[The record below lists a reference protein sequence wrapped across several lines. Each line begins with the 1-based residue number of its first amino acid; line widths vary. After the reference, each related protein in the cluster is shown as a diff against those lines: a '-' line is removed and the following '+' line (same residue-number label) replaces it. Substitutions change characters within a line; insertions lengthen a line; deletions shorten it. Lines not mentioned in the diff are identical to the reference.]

1 MSIQK
6 NICMKS
12 VIICDMEGLI
22 TNMNE
27 GAEKVFGYPSDE
39 LVGIKRVSIFSPG
52 EIVLQNV
59 LGWLRDANET
69 GEHETKTNF
78 IRKDGSKFA
87 AKIKITPNFADGK
100 DNPQTGYCGITEVID
115 EEVNI
120 KINWVTKII
129 KGVAITRVGFASAS
143 LFPVFSVGCYY
154 AGIGDSLFSPISL
167 TLTTLGILFFHLFSN
182 LYNDYFDVTHGTD
195 EANTE
200 YFNAGM
206 DSTILQGAQL
216 SGGSR
221 AVELGLISLKGTKS
235 LANIMFILGLATAA
249 GILYMSF
256 LNTGSTNN
264 AYYAAIIALVGVLVG
279 YFYTAKPIRLSS
291 RYGLGE
297 LSIFLSF
304 GPLLT
309 LGTGFAIANET
320 IQLYSNEFYNL
331 LLLGVPIGLLTTNIL
346 FINQYPDYASDKKVG
361 KNHLV
366 VLLGKKA
373 SRWIYGLNL
382 IFAVGSLYFIAENI
396 LTGTK
401 QILFLYMLIPITMF
415 YSYFLL
421 SGLFKYY
428 NSRKLIKY
436 NIHTIYFHMLF
447 SFIYM
452 IILANFQ

>member
-1 MSIQK
+1 
-6 NICMKS
+6 
-12 VIICDMEGLI
+12 MEGLI

-69 GEHETKTNF
+69 GEHTTKTNF

-100 DNPQTGYCGITEVID
+100 DKPQTGYCGITEVID

-143 LFPVFSVGCYY
+143 LFPVFSIGCYY
-154 AGIGDSLFSPISL
+154 AGIGDNLFSPISL
-167 TLTTLGILFFHLFSN
+167 ALTTFGILFFHLFSN

-221 AVELGLISLKGTKS
+221 AVELGLITLKGTKS

-256 LNTGSTNN
+256 LNTGSTSN
-264 AYYAAIIALVGVLVG
+264 AYYSAIIALIGVLVG

-320 IQLYSNEFYNL
+320 ILLYSNEFYNL

-346 FINQYPDYASDKKVG
+346 FINQYPDHASDKKVG

-373 SRWIYGLNL
+373 SRWIYALNL
-382 IFAVGSLYFIAENI
+382 ILALGSLYFIAENI

-401 QILFLYMLIPITMF
+401 QMLFLYVLIPITMF

-436 NIHTIYFHMLF
+436 NIHTIYFHMFF

-452 IILANFQ
+452 VILANFQ

>member
-1 MSIQK
+1 
-6 NICMKS
+6 MKS

-22 TNMNE
+22 TNLND
-27 GAEKVFGYPSDE
+27 GAVNMFGHEAKD

-59 LGWLRDANET
+59 LGWLKDANET
-69 GEHETKTNF
+69 GEHVTKTNF
-78 IRKDGSKFA
+78 VRKDGSTFNA
-87 AKIKITPNFADGK
+87 RIKITPNFADGK

-115 EEVNI
+115 EDVNI
-120 KINWVTKII
+120 KINLGTKII

-143 LFPVFSVGCYY
+143 LFPVFLIGCYY
-154 AGIGDSLFSPISL
+154 AGIGDSLFSTLSL
-167 TLTTLGILFFHLFSN
+167 TLTTFGILFFHLFSN

-206 DSTILQGAQL
+206 NSPILKGAQL

-221 AVELGLISLKGTKS
+221 AVELGLITLKGTKN
-235 LANIMFILGLATAA
+235 LANIMFVLGLLTAA
-249 GILYMSF
+249 GILYISYY
-256 LNTGSTNN
+256 NTGSISN
-264 AYYAAIIALVGVLVG
+264 AYYAAVIALIGVLVG

-309 LGTGFAIANET
+309 LGTGFAIASET
-320 IQLYSNEFYNL
+320 IIPYTIEFYNI

-346 FINQYPDYASDKKVG
+346 FINQYPDYTSDKKVG

-373 SRWIYGLNL
+373 SRWIYALNSTL
-382 IFAVGSLYFIAENI
+382 AIGSLYIISKNI
-396 LTGTK
+396 VNETQGT
-401 QILFLYMLIPITMF
+401 LFLYFLIPVTMF
-415 YSYFLL
+415 YSYYLI

-428 NSRKLIKY
+428 NSRKLITY

-447 SFIYM
+447 SFLYM

>member
-1 MSIQK
+1 MSFQK
-6 NICMKS
+6 EIMKS

-22 TNMNE
+22 TNLND
-27 GAEKVFGYPSDE
+27 GAVKMFGYPSKE

-69 GEHETKTNF
+69 GEHITKTNF

-100 DNPQTGYCGITEVID
+100 DNPQTGYCGITEVIE

-167 TLTTLGILFFHLFSN
+167 TLTTFGILFFHLFSN

-264 AYYAAIIALVGVLVG
+264 AYYSAIIALVGVFVG

-320 IQLYSNEFYNL
+320 ILLYSNEFYNL
-331 LLLGVPIGLLTTNIL
+331 LILGIPIGLLTTNIL

-382 IFAVGSLYFIAENI
+382 ILVLGSLYFIAENI
-396 LTGTK
+396 LIGTK
-401 QILFLYMLIPITMF
+401 QMLFIYILIPITMF

>member
-1 MSIQK
+1 
-6 NICMKS
+6 MKS

-22 TNMNE
+22 TNLND
-27 GAEKVFGYPSDE
+27 GASKMFGYAPKNI
-39 LVGIKRVSIFSPG
+39 VGIKRVSLFSPG

-59 LGWLRDANET
+59 LGWLKDANET
-69 GEHETKTNF
+69 GEHVTKTNF
-78 IRKDGSKFA
+78 VRKDGSTFS

-100 DNPQTGYCGITEVID
+100 DNPQTGYCGITEEIKED
-115 EEVNI
+115 VNI

-143 LFPVFSVGCYY
+143 LFPVFAIGCYY
-154 AGIGDSLFSPISL
+154 AGIGDGFFSPLSL
-167 TLTTLGILFFHLFSN
+167 TLTTFGILFFHLFSN
-182 LYNDYFDVTHGTD
+182 LYNDYFDVTSGTD

-206 DSTILQGAQL
+206 NSSMLKGAQL

-221 AVELGLISLKGTKS
+221 AVELGLITIKGTKS
-235 LANIMFILGLATAA
+235 LANIMFVLGLLTAA
-249 GILYMSF
+249 GILYTSY

-264 AYYAAIIALVGVLVG
+264 AYHAAIIALIGVLIG

-297 LSIFLSF
+297 VSIFLAF

-309 LGTGFAIANET
+309 LGTGFAISNET
-320 IQLYSNEFYNL
+320 IQLFSNEFYNL
-331 LLLGVPIGLLTTNIL
+331 LVLGIPIGILTTNIL
-346 FINQYPDYASDKKVG
+346 FINQYPDYTSDKKVG

-373 SRWIYGLNL
+373 SRWIYALNSA
-382 IFAVGSLYFIAENI
+382 IAIGSLYFISENI
-396 LTGTK
+396 VNDTQSL
-401 QILFLYMLIPITMF
+401 LFMYLLIPITIIYSF
-415 YSYFLL
+415 YLI

-428 NSRKLIKY
+428 NSRELIKY
-436 NIHTIYFHMLF
+436 NIHTIYFHMFF
-447 SFIYM
+447 SFVYM

>member
-1 MSIQK
+1 
-6 NICMKS
+6 MKS

-27 GAEKVFGYPSDE
+27 GAEKLFGYPSGE

-52 EIVLQNV
+52 EIVIQNV
-59 LGWLRDANET
+59 LGWLRNANET
-69 GEHETKTNF
+69 GEHITKTNF

-87 AKIKITPNFADGK
+87 ARIKITPNFADGK

-143 LFPVFSVGCYY
+143 LFPVFSIGCYY
-154 AGIGDSLFSPISL
+154 AGIGDDLFSPISL
-167 TLTTLGILFFHLFSN
+167 ALTTFGILFFHLFSN

-221 AVELGLISLKGTKS
+221 AVELGLISINGTKS
-235 LANIMFILGLATAA
+235 LANIMFILGLTTAA

-264 AYYAAIIALVGVLVG
+264 AFYSAIIALIGVFVG

-320 IQLYSNEFYNL
+320 ILLYSNEFYNL
-331 LLLGVPIGLLTTNIL
+331 LILGVPIGLLTTNIL

-366 VLLGKKA
+366 VLFGKKA

-382 IFAVGSLYFIAENI
+382 ILALGSLYLIADNI
-396 LTGTK
+396 LIGTK
-401 QILFLYMLIPITMF
+401 QVLFIFVLIPITMF

-428 NSRKLIKY
+428 DSRKLIKY

>member
-1 MSIQK
+1 
-6 NICMKS
+6 
-12 VIICDMEGLI
+12 MEGLI

-59 LGWLRDANET
+59 LGWLRNANET
-69 GEHETKTNF
+69 GEHTTKTNF

-100 DNPQTGYCGITEVID
+100 DKPQTGYCGITEVID

-143 LFPVFSVGCYY
+143 LFPVFSIGCYY
-154 AGIGDSLFSPISL
+154 AGIGDNLFSPISL
-167 TLTTLGILFFHLFSN
+167 TLTTFGILFFHLFSN

-195 EANTE
+195 EANIE

-221 AVELGLISLKGTKS
+221 AVELGLITLKGTKS
-235 LANIMFILGLATAA
+235 LANIMFILGLVTAA
-249 GILYMSF
+249 GILYMSY
-256 LNTGSTNN
+256 LNTGSTSN
-264 AYYAAIIALVGVLVG
+264 AYNSAVIALIGVLVG

-320 IQLYSNEFYNL
+320 ILLYSNEFYNL

-346 FINQYPDYASDKKVG
+346 FINQYPDHASDKISG

-373 SRWIYGLNL
+373 SRWIYALNL
-382 IFAVGSLYFIAENI
+382 VLALGSLYFIAENI
-396 LTGTK
+396 LIGTK
-401 QILFLYMLIPITMF
+401 QMLFLYVLIPVSMF

-421 SGLFKYY
+421 SGLFKFY

-436 NIHTIYFHMLF
+436 NIHTIYFHMFF

>member
-1 MSIQK
+1 
-6 NICMKS
+6 MKS

-59 LGWLRDANET
+59 LGWLKDANET
-69 GEHETKTNF
+69 GEHTTKTNF

-167 TLTTLGILFFHLFSN
+167 TLTTFGILFFHLFSN

-221 AVELGLISLKGTKS
+221 AVELGLITLKGTKS
-235 LANIMFILGLATAA
+235 LANVMFILGLATAA

-256 LNTGSTNN
+256 LNTGSTSN
-264 AYYAAIIALVGVLVG
+264 AYYAAIIALVGVLIG

-297 LSIFLSF
+297 LSILLSF

-320 IQLYSNEFYNL
+320 IQLYSSEFYNL
-331 LLLGVPIGLLTTNIL
+331 LILGIPIGLLTTNIL

-382 IFAVGSLYFIAENI
+382 LLAIGSLYFIAENI
-396 LTGTK
+396 LIGTK
-401 QILFLYMLIPITMF
+401 QMLFLYMLIPITMF
-415 YSYFLL
+415 YSYYLL

-428 NSRKLIKY
+428 DSRKLIKY

>member
-1 MSIQK
+1 
-6 NICMKS
+6 MKS

-69 GEHETKTNF
+69 GEHTTKTNF

-100 DNPQTGYCGITEVID
+100 DKPQTGYCGITEVID

-143 LFPVFSVGCYY
+143 LFPVFSIGCYY
-154 AGIGDSLFSPISL
+154 AGIGDNLFSPISL
-167 TLTTLGILFFHLFSN
+167 ALTTFGILFFHLFSN

-206 DSTILQGAQL
+206 DSTMLQGAQL

-221 AVELGLISLKGTKS
+221 AVELGLITLKGTKS

-256 LNTGSTNN
+256 LNTGSTSN
-264 AYYAAIIALVGVLVG
+264 AYYSAIIALIGVLVG

-320 IQLYSNEFYNL
+320 ILLYSNEFYNL

-346 FINQYPDYASDKKVG
+346 FINQYPDHASDKKVG

-366 VLLGKKA
+366 VLFGKKA
-373 SRWIYGLNL
+373 SRWIYALNL
-382 IFAVGSLYFIAENI
+382 ILALGSLYFIAENI

-401 QILFLYMLIPITMF
+401 QMLFLYMLIPITMF

-436 NIHTIYFHMLF
+436 NIHTIYFHMFF

>member
-1 MSIQK
+1 MGFQK
-6 NICMKS
+6 EIMKS

-22 TNMNE
+22 TNLND
-27 GAEKVFGYPSDE
+27 GAVKMFGYPSKE

-69 GEHETKTNF
+69 GEHITKTNF

-100 DNPQTGYCGITEVID
+100 DNPQTGYCGITEVIE

-167 TLTTLGILFFHLFSN
+167 TLTTFGILFFHLFSN

-264 AYYAAIIALVGVLVG
+264 AYYCAIIALIGVFVG

-331 LLLGVPIGLLTTNIL
+331 LILGIPIGFLTTNIL

-373 SRWIYGLNL
+373 SRWIYAFNL
-382 IFAVGSLYFIAENI
+382 ILALGSLYFIAENM

-401 QILFLYMLIPITMF
+401 QMLFIYMLIPISMF

>member
-1 MSIQK
+1 
-6 NICMKS
+6 MKS

-59 LGWLRDANET
+59 LGWLKDANES
-69 GEHETKTNF
+69 GEHNTKTNF
-78 IRKDGSKFA
+78 IRKDGSKFS
-87 AKIKITPNFADGK
+87 AKIKITPNFGDGK
-100 DNPQTGYCGITEVID
+100 NNPQTGYCGITEVID
-115 EEVNI
+115 EDVNI
-120 KINWVTKII
+120 KINWGTKII

-143 LFPVFSVGCYY
+143 LFPVFAVACYY
-154 AGIGDSLFSPISL
+154 AGIGDSLFSPLSL
-167 TLTTLGILFFHLFSN
+167 IFTTFGILFFHLFSN

-221 AVELGLISLKGTKS
+221 AVELGLITLKGTKS
-235 LANIMFILGLATAA
+235 LANIMFVLGLLTAS
-249 GILYMSF
+249 GILYFSY
-256 LNTGSTNN
+256 LNTESTSN
-264 AYYAAIIALVGVLVG
+264 AYHAAIIALIGVLIG

-297 LSIFLSF
+297 ISIFLAF

-309 LGTGFAIANET
+309 LGTGYAISMET
-320 IQLYSNEFYNL
+320 IISYSNEFYNL
-331 LLLGVPIGLLTTNIL
+331 LLLGVPIGILTTNIL
-346 FINQYPDYASDKKVG
+346 FINQFPDYTSDKKVG

-373 SRWIYGLNL
+373 SRWVYALNL
-382 IFAVGSLYFIAENI
+382 ALAVGSLYFISENLI
-396 LTGTK
+396 NNT
-401 QILFLYMLIPITMF
+401 QAMLFMYLLIPVTMF
-415 YSYFLL
+415 YSYYLI

-428 NSRKLIKY
+428 KSRDLIKY
-436 NIHTIYFHMLF
+436 NIHTIYFHMIF

>member
-1 MSIQK
+1 
-6 NICMKS
+6 MKS

-22 TNMNE
+22 TNLND
-27 GAEKVFGYPSDE
+27 GAVKMFGYDSNE

-59 LGWLRDANET
+59 LGWLKDANET
-69 GEHETKTNF
+69 GEHITKTNF

-100 DNPQTGYCGITEVID
+100 DNPQTGYCGITELID
-115 EEVNI
+115 EDVNI

-154 AGIGDSLFSPISL
+154 AGIGDSLFSIVSL
-167 TLTTLGILFFHLFSN
+167 ILTTFGILFFHLFSN

-221 AVELGLISLKGTKS
+221 AVELGLITLKGTKS

-249 GILYMSF
+249 GILCLSF
-256 LNTGSTNN
+256 FNTGSTSN
-264 AYYAAIIALVGVLVG
+264 AFYAAIIALIGVLVG

-331 LLLGVPIGLLTTNIL
+331 LILGIPIGLLTTNIL
-346 FINQYPDYASDKKVG
+346 FINQFPDYSSDKKVG

-366 VLLGKKA
+366 VLLGKKV

-382 IFAVGSLYFIAENI
+382 ILVLGSLYYIAENI
-396 LTGTK
+396 LDGTK
-401 QILFLYMLIPITMF
+401 QMLFLYMLIPISMF

-421 SGLFKYY
+421 SGLIKFY

-452 IILANFQ
+452 IVLANFQ

>member
-1 MSIQK
+1 
-6 NICMKS
+6 MKS

-22 TNMNE
+22 TNLND
-27 GAEKVFGYPSDE
+27 GAIKMFGYPSKE

-69 GEHETKTNF
+69 GEHITKTNF

-100 DNPQTGYCGITEVID
+100 DNPQTGYCGITEVIE

-167 TLTTLGILFFHLFSN
+167 TLTTFGILFFHLFSN

-256 LNTGSTNN
+256 LNTGSTN
-264 AYYAAIIALVGVLVG
+264 
-279 YFYTAKPIRLSS
+279 LS
-291 RYGLGE
+291 
-297 LSIFLSF
+297 
-304 GPLLT
+304 
-309 LGTGFAIANET
+309 
-320 IQLYSNEFYNL
+320 
-331 LLLGVPIGLLTTNIL
+331 
-346 FINQYPDYASDKKVG
+346 
-361 KNHLV
+361 
-366 VLLGKKA
+366 
-373 SRWIYGLNL
+373 L
-382 IFAVGSLYFIAENI
+382 IHI
-396 LTGTK
+396 
-401 QILFLYMLIPITMF
+401 
-415 YSYFLL
+415 
-421 SGLFKYY
+421 
-428 NSRKLIKY
+428 
-436 NIHTIYFHMLF
+436 
-447 SFIYM
+447 
-452 IILANFQ
+452 

>member
-1 MSIQK
+1 
-6 NICMKS
+6 
-12 VIICDMEGLI
+12 MEGLI

-69 GEHETKTNF
+69 GEHTTKTNF

-100 DNPQTGYCGITEVID
+100 DKPQTGYCGITEVID

-143 LFPVFSVGCYY
+143 LFPVFSIGCYY
-154 AGIGDSLFSPISL
+154 AGIGDNLFSPISL
-167 TLTTLGILFFHLFSN
+167 ALTTFGILFFHLFSN

-221 AVELGLISLKGTKS
+221 AVELGLITLKGTKS
-235 LANIMFILGLATAA
+235 LANIMFVLGLATAA

-256 LNTGSTNN
+256 LNTGSTSN
-264 AYYAAIIALVGVLVG
+264 AYYSAIIALIGVLVG

-320 IQLYSNEFYNL
+320 ILLYSNEFYNL

-346 FINQYPDYASDKKVG
+346 FINQYPDHASDKKVG

-366 VLLGKKA
+366 VLFGKKA
-373 SRWIYGLNL
+373 SRWIYALNL
-382 IFAVGSLYFIAENI
+382 ILALGSLYFIAENI

-401 QILFLYMLIPITMF
+401 QMLFLYMLIPITMF

-436 NIHTIYFHMLF
+436 NIHTIYFHMFF

-452 IILANFQ
+452 VILANFQ

>member
-1 MSIQK
+1 
-6 NICMKS
+6 MKS

-27 GAEKVFGYPSDE
+27 GAEKVFGYTSDE

-59 LGWLRDANET
+59 LGWLRNANET
-69 GEHETKTNF
+69 GEHITKTNF

-100 DNPQTGYCGITEVID
+100 DKPQTGYCGITEVID
-115 EEVNI
+115 QEVNI

-143 LFPVFSVGCYY
+143 LFPVFSIGCYY
-154 AGIGDSLFSPISL
+154 AGVGDNLFSPISL
-167 TLTTLGILFFHLFSN
+167 ALTTFGILFFHLFSN

-221 AVELGLISLKGTKS
+221 AVELGLITLKGTKS
-235 LANIMFILGLATAA
+235 LANVMFILGLATAV

-256 LNTGSTNN
+256 LNTGSTSN
-264 AYYAAIIALVGVLVG
+264 AYYSAIIALIGVFVG

-309 LGTGFAIANET
+309 LGTGFAISNET
-320 IQLYSNEFYNL
+320 ILLYSNEFYNL

-346 FINQYPDYASDKKVG
+346 FINQYPDHASDKKVG

-373 SRWIYGLNL
+373 SRWIYALNL
-382 IFAVGSLYFIAENI
+382 ILALGSLYFIAENI

-401 QILFLYMLIPITMF
+401 QMLFLYMLIPITMF

-436 NIHTIYFHMLF
+436 NIHTIYFHMFF

-452 IILANFQ
+452 VILANFQ

>member
-1 MSIQK
+1 
-6 NICMKS
+6 MKS

-27 GAEKVFGYPSDE
+27 GAEKVFGYPSNE

-59 LGWLRDANET
+59 LGWLRNANET
-69 GEHETKTNF
+69 GEHTTKTNF

-87 AKIKITPNFADGK
+87 AKIKITPNFANGK
-100 DNPQTGYCGITEVID
+100 DKPQTGYCGIIEVID

-143 LFPVFSVGCYY
+143 LFPVFSIGCYY
-154 AGIGDSLFSPISL
+154 AGIGDNLFSPISL
-167 TLTTLGILFFHLFSN
+167 TLTTFGILFFHLFSN

-195 EANTE
+195 EANIE

-221 AVELGLISLKGTKS
+221 AVELGLITLKGTKS
-235 LANIMFILGLATAA
+235 LANIMFILGLVTAA
-249 GILYMSF
+249 GILYMSY
-256 LNTGSTNN
+256 LNTGSTSN
-264 AYYAAIIALVGVLVG
+264 AYNSAVIALIGVLVG

-320 IQLYSNEFYNL
+320 ILLYSNEFYNL
-331 LLLGVPIGLLTTNIL
+331 LILGVPIGLLTTNIL
-346 FINQYPDYASDKKVG
+346 FINQYPDHASDKISG

-373 SRWIYGLNL
+373 SRWIYALNL
-382 IFAVGSLYFIAENI
+382 VLALGSLYFIAENV
-396 LTGTK
+396 LSGTK
-401 QILFLYMLIPITMF
+401 QMLFLYVLIPISMF

-436 NIHTIYFHMLF
+436 NIHTIYFHMFF

-452 IILANFQ
+452 IILANF

>member
-1 MSIQK
+1 M
-6 NICMKS
+6 
-12 VIICDMEGLI
+12 
-22 TNMNE
+22 
-27 GAEKVFGYPSDE
+27 
-39 LVGIKRVSIFSPG
+39 
-52 EIVLQNV
+52 
-59 LGWLRDANET
+59 
-69 GEHETKTNF
+69 
-78 IRKDGSKFA
+78 
-87 AKIKITPNFADGK
+87 
-100 DNPQTGYCGITEVID
+100 
-115 EEVNI
+115 
-120 KINWVTKII
+120 
-129 KGVAITRVGFASAS
+129 
-143 LFPVFSVGCYY
+143 
-154 AGIGDSLFSPISL
+154 
-167 TLTTLGILFFHLFSN
+167 
-182 LYNDYFDVTHGTD
+182 THGTD

-256 LNTGSTNN
+256 LNTGSTSN
-264 AYYAAIIALVGVLVG
+264 AFFSAIIALIGVLVG

-320 IQLYSNEFYNL
+320 ILLYSSEFYNL
-331 LLLGVPIGLLTTNIL
+331 LILGVPIGLLTTNIL
-346 FINQYPDYASDKKVG
+346 FINQYPDHASDKKVG

-382 IFAVGSLYFIAENI
+382 ILALGSLYFIAENI
-396 LTGTK
+396 LIGTK
-401 QILFLYMLIPITMF
+401 QMLFLYLLIPITMF

>member
-1 MSIQK
+1 MSFQK
-6 NICMKS
+6 ESMKS

-22 TNMNE
+22 TNLND
-27 GAEKVFGYPSDE
+27 GAVKMFGYPSKE

-69 GEHETKTNF
+69 GEHITKTNF

-87 AKIKITPNFADGK
+87 AEIKITPNFADGK
-100 DNPQTGYCGITEVID
+100 DNPQTGYCGITEVIE

-167 TLTTLGILFFHLFSN
+167 TLTTFGILFFHLFSN

-235 LANIMFILGLATAA
+235 LANIMFILGLVIAA

-264 AYYAAIIALVGVLVG
+264 AYYSAIIALVGVFVG

-309 LGTGFAIANET
+309 LGAGFAIANES

-373 SRWIYGLNL
+373 SRWIYALNL
-382 IFAVGSLYFIAENI
+382 ILAIGSLYFIAENI
-396 LTGTK
+396 LIGTK
-401 QILFLYMLIPITMF
+401 QMLFIYMLIPISMF

>member
-1 MSIQK
+1 
-6 NICMKS
+6 MKS

-69 GEHETKTNF
+69 GEHTTKTNF

-100 DNPQTGYCGITEVID
+100 DKPQTGYCGITEVID

-143 LFPVFSVGCYY
+143 LFPVFSIGCYY
-154 AGIGDSLFSPISL
+154 AGIGDNLFSPISL
-167 TLTTLGILFFHLFSN
+167 ALTTFGILFFHLFSN

-221 AVELGLISLKGTKS
+221 AVELGLITLKGTKS

-256 LNTGSTNN
+256 LNTGSTSN
-264 AYYAAIIALVGVLVG
+264 AYYSAIIALIGVLVG

-320 IQLYSNEFYNL
+320 ILLYSNEFYNL

-346 FINQYPDYASDKKVG
+346 FINQYPDHASDKKVG

-373 SRWIYGLNL
+373 SRWIYALNL
-382 IFAVGSLYFIAENI
+382 ILALASLYFIAENI

-401 QILFLYMLIPITMF
+401 QMLFIYVLIPITMF

-436 NIHTIYFHMLF
+436 NIHTIYFHMFF

-452 IILANFQ
+452 VILANFQ

>member
-1 MSIQK
+1 MSFQK
-6 NICMKS
+6 EIMKS

-22 TNMNE
+22 TNLND
-27 GAEKVFGYPSDE
+27 GAIKMFGYPSKE

-69 GEHETKTNF
+69 GEHITKTNF

-100 DNPQTGYCGITEVID
+100 DNPQTGYCGITEVIE

-167 TLTTLGILFFHLFSN
+167 TLTTFGILFFHLFSN

-264 AYYAAIIALVGVLVG
+264 AYYSSIIALVGVFVG

-309 LGTGFAIANET
+309 LGTGFAISNET

-331 LLLGVPIGLLTTNIL
+331 LLLGIPIGLLTTNIL

-382 IFAVGSLYFIAENI
+382 ILALGSLYFIAENI
-396 LTGTK
+396 LIGTK
-401 QILFLYMLIPITMF
+401 QMLFIYILIPITMF

>member
-1 MSIQK
+1 MGIQK
-6 NICMKS
+6 KNMKS

-59 LGWLRDANET
+59 LGWLRNANET
-69 GEHETKTNF
+69 GEHTTKTNF

-100 DNPQTGYCGITEVID
+100 DKPQTGYCGITEVID

-143 LFPVFSVGCYY
+143 LFPVFSIGCYY
-154 AGIGDSLFSPISL
+154 AGIGDGLFSPVSL
-167 TLTTLGILFFHLFSN
+167 TLTTFGILFFHLFSN

-256 LNTGSTNN
+256 LNTGSTSN
-264 AYYAAIIALVGVLVG
+264 AFYSAIIALIGVLVG

-320 IQLYSNEFYNL
+320 ILLYSNEFYNL
-331 LLLGVPIGLLTTNIL
+331 LILGVPIGLLTTNIL
-346 FINQYPDYASDKKVG
+346 FINQYPDHASDKKSG

-373 SRWIYGLNL
+373 SRWIYALNL
-382 IFAVGSLYFIAENI
+382 VLALGSLYFIAENV
-396 LTGTK
+396 LVGTK
-401 QILFLYMLIPITMF
+401 QMLFLYVLIPITMF

-452 IILANFQ
+452 IILANF

>member
-1 MSIQK
+1 
-6 NICMKS
+6 MKS

-27 GAEKVFGYPSDE
+27 GAEKVFGYPSNE

-59 LGWLRDANET
+59 LGWLKDANET
-69 GEHETKTNF
+69 GEHITKTNF

-100 DNPQTGYCGITEVID
+100 DNPQTGYCGITEVIE

-167 TLTTLGILFFHLFSN
+167 TLTTFGILFFHLFSN

-221 AVELGLISLKGTKS
+221 AVELGLITLKGTKS
-235 LANIMFILGLATAA
+235 LANVMFILGLATAA

-256 LNTGSTNN
+256 LNTGSTSN
-264 AYYAAIIALVGVLVG
+264 AYYSAIIALVGVLVG

-320 IQLYSNEFYNL
+320 ILLYSNEFYNL

-346 FINQYPDYASDKKVG
+346 FINQYPDHASDKKVG

-373 SRWIYGLNL
+373 SRWIYALNL
-382 IFAVGSLYFIAENI
+382 ILALGSLYFIAENI

-401 QILFLYMLIPITMF
+401 QMLFLYLLIPITMF
-415 YSYFLL
+415 YSYYLL

-436 NIHTIYFHMLF
+436 NIHTIYFLSLIHI
-447 SFIYM
+447 SEPTRPY
-452 IILANFQ
+452 